1 MGTDLFVGGDAMCV
15 WWHDSF
21 HYLEVLLVHT
31 TKGDGIAAEVKDEL
45 TVAVDADDVA
55 LVAGEG
61 AGEDAE
67 EDMVLGKLH
76 EGVAQEGDLVGMA
89 RHDVHE
95 RAHHLIRDGGRT
107 SEAAVVDQ
115 MIVGKIVGE
124 EVT

>member
-31 TKGDGIAAEVKDEL
+31 TEGD
-45 TVAVDADDVA
+45 
-55 LVAGEG
+55 
-61 AGEDAE
+61 E

-95 RAHHLIRDGGRT
+95 RAHHLIGDGGRT